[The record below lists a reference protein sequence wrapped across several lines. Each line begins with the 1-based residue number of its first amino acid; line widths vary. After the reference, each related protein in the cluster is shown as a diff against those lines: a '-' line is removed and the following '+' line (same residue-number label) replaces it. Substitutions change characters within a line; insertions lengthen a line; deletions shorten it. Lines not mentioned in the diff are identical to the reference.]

1 MREHSSWAR
10 RLSAV
15 ILSTAGVLVGI
26 NLLLP
31 YVSILMIGTGIVALA
46 GIVVNN
52 NIILIDTFN
61 RLLKDGRSMED
72 AAIAAA
78 AQRVRPILLTTGTT
92 ILGLIPMMLQMNV
105 NFADGAIDFG
115 GASSEWWVQL
125 ATAVVFGLGFST
137 MIILLA
143 TPAWLL
149 APDRISRWSQRHW
162 RRLRGPASVEAAGSD
177 GTYAA
182 NDGEEEKRVL
192 PAAE

>member
-1 MREHSSWAR
+1 
-10 RLSAV
+10 
-15 ILSTAGVLVGI
+15 
-26 NLLLP
+26 
-31 YVSILMIGTGIVALA
+31 
-46 GIVVNN
+46 
-52 NIILIDTFN
+52 
-61 RLLKDGRSMED
+61 
-72 AAIAAA
+72 
-78 AQRVRPILLTTGTT
+78 
-92 ILGLIPMMLQMNV
+92 
-105 NFADGAIDFG
+105 
-115 GASSEWWVQL
+115 
-125 ATAVVFGLGFST
+125 